1 MLKLTSSLFFEV
13 TQIASIITAFLRNS
27 LSMGKQH
34 TKQTAYYW
42 AFNILHKIAVI
53 SDEHHVLACPKHFH
67 NPHHYGPKILLLI
80 QLFWPR

>member
-13 TQIASIITAFLRNS
+13 TPIASILTAFLRNS
-27 LSMGKQH
+27 LSMGKQN

-42 AFNILHKIAVI
+42 AFNIAYKIAVT

-67 NPHHYGPKILLLI
+67 IPTITD
-80 QLFWPR
+80 QRFFC